1 MLAQV
6 KDQFSLSI
14 YNKVYNIS
22 DAEIAEKRKQ
32 LNEHDKKQ

>member
-1 MLAQV
+1 L
-6 KDQFSLSI
+6 LSI

-32 LNEHDKKQ
+32 LNEHDKKTIIERGITP